1 MHIYIKLRLLIDFLT
16 NFGTDLSYDPLIKN
30 QLKRKGKGKKDFC
43 FSTVLGME
51 AELPFGSPQKQLS
64 FFEPIFKEFKQKI
77 REMQGSRALDS
88 LGERPNC
95 PEH

>member
-1 MHIYIKLRLLIDFLT
+1 VHIYIKLRLLIDFLT

-64 FFEPIFKEFKQKI
+64 FFEPIFKEFKQKK
-77 REMQGSRALDS
+77 
-88 LGERPNC
+88 N
-95 PEH
+95 